1 MTWGKLSFWLLP
13 NLTEDVSFFDSF
25 RPVYQC
31 TVAQSERSDGDA
43 AAGSCDADKNS
54 ATAENIGGE
63 EEKSGDHLEELEGDV
78 DDNEEDEDDENN
90 AAEDDIGDDD
100 AENSSDDDIDKD
112 EEQSV
117 AGNDNGYEMISAEDI
132 ENGDQ
137 GDIAAEDDK
146 DADGEESRPTV
157 RRRKGK
163 RRIT

>member
-100 AENSSDDDIDKD
+100 
-112 EEQSV
+112 
-117 AGNDNGYEMISAEDI
+117 GYEMISAEDI